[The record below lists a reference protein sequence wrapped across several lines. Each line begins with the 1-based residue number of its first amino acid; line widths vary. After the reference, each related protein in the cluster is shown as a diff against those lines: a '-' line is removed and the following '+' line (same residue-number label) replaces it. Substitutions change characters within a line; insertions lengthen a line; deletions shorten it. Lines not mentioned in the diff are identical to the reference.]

1 MRLIIVLSVFLLSM
15 SAWAGTFRDDFED
28 GNWKGWEIETGPK
41 IKFDVEE
48 RFSIVDGV
56 LRVDA
61 RVGIRDSAG
70 YDMGIGL
77 LRNWGDYSFSAD
89 MRIVQP
95 DLGH

>member
-1 MRLIIVLSVFLLSM
+1 MRLTVVLFVFLISVV
-15 SAWAGTFRDDFED
+15 SVWAGTFRDDFED

-70 YDMGIGL
+70 YDMGIG
-77 LRNWGDYSFSAD
+77 S
-89 MRIVQP
+89 
-95 DLGH
+95 